1 MNYRCRLTLAQEN
14 VPATP
19 HSHSIVPAWLR
30 VGCLCALLF
39 GTAPLAAFGATLVL
53 YPRPE
58 SQRDARA
65 SYPVAL
71 LTLCLDKAGGDYQL
85 RPSELH
91 MQQGRS
97 LRFLEQGKYIDIVW
111 TVTSEEREQAFLPI
125 RIPIDRG
132 LIGWRL
138 LLIQQKNRAA
148 FAAVTSKDALAA
160 LRAGQGHDWPDT
172 EVLRQNHFEV
182 ATSTSY
188 DALFN
193 MLALGHIAYF
203 PRSVAEVW
211 PEVDARPTLGLE
223 VEQSLVIHYPEAL
236 YFFVNRRNTA
246 LASAVEKG
254 LRAAIADGSMD
265 ALFAQYHGDAI
276 RRAKLMARRVITMP
290 NPLLP
295 ASARPAD
302 RALWFAPAD
311 AGTALP

>member
-1 MNYRCRLTLAQEN
+1 MP
-14 VPATP
+14 VTP
-19 HSHSIVPAWLR
+19 HSHPLVPAWLR
-30 VGCLCALLF
+30 TACLCALL
-39 GTAPLAAFGATLVL
+39 GATPLLPARGATLVH

-58 SQRDARA
+58 SQTDARA

-71 LTLCLDKAGGDYQL
+71 LAMCLDKSGGDYQL
-85 RPSELH
+85 RPSDLH

-111 TVTSEEREQAFLPI
+111 TVTSAEREQAFLPI

-138 LLIQQKNRAA
+138 LLIQQKNHAA
-148 FAAVTSKDALAA
+148 FAAITSKDALAA
-160 LRAGQGHDWPDT
+160 MRAGQGHDWPDA
-172 EVLRQNHFEV
+172 EVLRQNRFDV

-203 PRSVAEVW
+203 PRSVSEIW
-211 PEVDARPTLGLE
+211 PELEARPTLGME
-223 VEQSLVIHYPEAL
+223 VENSLVIHYPEAL
-236 YFFVNRRNTA
+236 YFFVNRSNTA

-254 LRAAIADGSMD
+254 LRAAIADGSMN
-265 ALFAQYHGDAI
+265 ALFTRYHGDAI
-276 RRAKLMARRVITMP
+276 RRANLSSRRVIYLP

-295 ASARPAD
+295 DSARPAD

-311 AGTALP
+311 AGKALP